1 MTFSAS
7 LSERD
12 INGFLR
18 VLEGTGAFEFEENVL
33 ELYISPFSC

>member
-18 VLEGTGAFEFEENVL
+18 ILAGLFEFEENVL